1 MPTLKD
7 RSLTA
12 EGKAIVQA
20 LGGRWS
26 GIGGLCRCPAHD
38 DRSPSLSV
46 RVGRTRLLLHCF
58 AGCQATEILKA
69 LQADDI
75 LQAQPGAADLAASL
89 GQSANDFAKGAM
101 RLWSSARLIAGTS
114 AERYLQRRGVPL
126 GSPALRF
133 HPRAPLG
140 PKPVTVF
147 RPALIAAVHD
157 ETGLTGVH
165 RTFLGP
171 RGRLAD
177 LPEPKLALGRL
188 GSGAVRLF
196 PAAPRLG
203 LAEGLETALSAALLF
218 DTPCWATLGT
228 ERFARIELPPIVREL
243 VLFLDNDKGG
253 HRAEMLARKAFGASV
268 AIYVRTPRRVGYDW
282 NDVLL
287 RCAAKGLRE
296 EAAGFQGP

>member
-7 RSLTA
+7 RSLTD

-26 GIGGLCRCPAHD
+26 GKGGLCRCPAHD

-46 RVGRTRLLLHCF
+46 RIGRTRLLLHCF
-58 AGCQATEILKA
+58 AGCEATQILKA
-69 LQADDI
+69 LQADNL
-75 LQAQPGAADLAASL
+75 LQVQPGADTASSFEP
-89 GQSANDFAKGAM
+89 SANDFAESAL
-101 RLWSSARLIAGTS
+101 RLWSSARLIAGTP
-114 AERYLQRRGVPL
+114 AEQYLQRRGIPL
-126 GSPALRF
+126 SSPALRF

-171 RGRLAD
+171 RGRPAE
-177 LPEPKLALGRL
+177 LPEPKLALGRF
-188 GSGAVRLF
+188 GTGAVRLF
-196 PAAPRLG
+196 PASPRLG

-228 ERFARIELPPIVREL
+228 ERFARIKLPPIVREL

-253 HRAEMLARKAFGASV
+253 HRAEMLARKAFGAV
-268 AIYVRTPRRVGYDW
+268 VEIDVRTPRRVGYDW
-282 NDVLL
+282 NDVLM
-287 RCAAKGLRE
+287 RRATKGLRE